1 MTSICQGHVTDY
13 LTIMLQSKNIY
24 ILYNKIKDVTGHDT
38 LPALSEAASSPVF
51 SSSLSPR
58 VFIKEEDCGEA
69 NVAIVDPLLFGQW
82 MVSGQP

>member
-1 MTSICQGHVTDY
+1 MSRACHGLSDY
-13 LTIMLQSKNIY
+13 HATIKEYIY
-24 ILYNKIKDVTGHDT
+24 ILYNKIKDVTDHDT